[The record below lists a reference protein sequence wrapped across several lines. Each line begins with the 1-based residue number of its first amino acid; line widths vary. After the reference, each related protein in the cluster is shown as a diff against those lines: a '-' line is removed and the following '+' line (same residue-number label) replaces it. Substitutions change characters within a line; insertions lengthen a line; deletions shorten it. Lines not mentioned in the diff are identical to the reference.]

1 MPISRGSIQGSP
13 PSSGIPRRVNAVL
26 NFADSAAN
34 RMSQDTAR
42 ISPTPAQA
50 P

>member
-1 MPISRGSIQGSP
+1 
-13 PSSGIPRRVNAVL
+13 VL

-42 ISPTPAQA
+42 INPTPAQA
-50 P
+50 PLIAAITGLRSSRAW